1 MWIISGSEVKIMR
14 LNLDLKNDDERKLDK
29 LFKSFQF
36 NIAQQILA
44 ARLSQGLTREQVS
57 QKLNMDESEYADI
70 EHGQNFQMSEEQYNK
85 ILKKVQN
92 INNSCLAVEDN
103 LGEFSFENKYEKRNI
118 ISNLKVRVNTNV
130 NSIQPE
136 WV

>member
-103 LGEFSFENKYEKRNI
+103 LGEFSFENKYEKRNV
-118 ISNLKVRVNTNV
+118 ISNLKVRVNNV

>member
-103 LGEFSFENKYEKRNI
+103 LGEFSFENKYEKRNV

>member
-1 MWIISGSEVKIMR
+1 MR

-103 LGEFSFENKYEKRNI
+103 LGEFSFENKYEKRNV